1 VDGNGK
7 LSVDEFVPVAFDM
20 LVSLMMQLHRAVGPV
35 ESVVDAVETAV
46 EVAAE
51 VMADITAE
59 EVVVADTAREE
70 AAEEA
75 VLDAKINAICE
86 ATNMSE
92 EELQAALE
100 NVFIAHDTSGNGVLE
115 QTEFARCVADL
126 GRSLNLDRRVAFEL
140 FKAVDV
146 NGDGGVEWREFV
158 GPAVH
163 IIFSNLCEEMNA
175 AEAAAVEDED
185 ALRNQVIQEL
195 LNGMS
200 NEDLE
205 EALRSMFEA
214 VDTDGSGKVDVKEL
228 RTGLQQMGLKLSDQ
242 DLNCMIYEM
251 DIDGDGLLSLQEFLP
266 MAFDMLVSVMMQ
278 VHKAHIVVAP
288 ETPLAQTQPRSISP
302 PRSPSPSSAS
312 LAGRIV
318 MLAEELG
325 MELDMGMATKA
336 KLEVLEMDVFGC
348 RQQGTLKERVLIL
361 EKETGLDE
369 S

>member
-1 VDGNGK
+1 
-7 LSVDEFVPVAFDM
+7 
-20 LVSLMMQLHRAVGPV
+20 MQLHRAVGPV